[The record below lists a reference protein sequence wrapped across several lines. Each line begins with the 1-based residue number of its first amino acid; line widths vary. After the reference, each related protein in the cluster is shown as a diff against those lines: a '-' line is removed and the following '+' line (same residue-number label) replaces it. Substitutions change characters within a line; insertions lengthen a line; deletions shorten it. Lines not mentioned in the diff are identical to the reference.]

1 MSRHSLTLR
10 PGQKQKKKLQDLEKQ
25 AITYTRSVTSDS
37 SQLLQFDF
45 SRPLS
50 QPPLS
55 LTDEQ
60 TARYASWTPLEITYP
75 FANTITQRSTCNS
88 PLREEAVL
96 GSIPSTSPRAIGL
109 QLAAPVNTESIVI
122 TSTSLRLAVLTN
134 LQILGIPP
142 TQYTLDSAVSPFCSR
157 SSSNVSTSSSDAHA
171 SMLQQH
177 APDLTPT
184 QLQREVPHHPYID
197 ILPFRG
203 LRDNLL
209 VALDCGALDE
219 SELCADISR
228 HLRVWGRLPQFAMSY
243 EWAPEFVEK
252 WAWVLDGEALSIS
265 NFWRAQRGDAP
276 FEV

>member
-1 MSRHSLTLR
+1 MTH
-10 PGQKQKKKLQDLEKQ
+10 
-25 AITYTRSVTSDS
+25 IRSVPSDS
-37 SQLLQFDF
+37 SQSLQFDF
-45 SRPLS
+45 SRPILAQS
-50 QPPLS
+50 PSS

-60 TARYASWTPLEITYP
+60 TARYASWTPLEMTYP
-75 FANTITQRSTCNS
+75 FANTITQRSACSS
-88 PLREEAVL
+88 PFCEEATPD
-96 GSIPSTSPRAIGL
+96 SIPRASPRAIGL
-109 QLAAPVNTESIVI
+109 RCIPPVDAESIVI

-142 TQYTLDSAVSPFCSR
+142 TQYTLDSAISPFCSSN
-157 SSSNVSTSSSDAHA
+157 SSSSSISRSDAHA
-171 SMLQQH
+171 SMLQQR

-184 QLQREVPHHPYID
+184 RLQREIPHHPYID
-197 ILPFRG
+197 VLPFRG

-219 SELCADISR
+219 PELCADIGR
-228 HLRVWGRLPQFAMSY
+228 HLRVWGRLPQLAMSY